1 MNTLVEINES
11 LKKESVQYY
20 EDYKEL
26 KKRFTLE
33 RVIIKEEK
41 VTIEEMEKK
50 YRQEKENTEKFLE
63 DNLREKVFFKNK
75 VGIQNSNYIDSE
87 IDQMVDILNTLKF
100 DNDIF
105 SDLSKKEEEILN
117 YVLNRF
123 KLSNKEETLINK
135 FKDTYTNLSEELL
148 IKQIEELTNNL
159 IKNDSIA
166 EIDIKQNS
174 DKEFIINNTYLAEI
188 EIENGVLQIK
198 ILKKLEQ
205 KRKMTNNE
213 RKHTNELKN
222 SLKSGTSLYNTGNLD
237 KNTDILS
244 SDKLISNKSVMK
256 LTIENPEFVNFEN
269 WLLKTF
275 PAPTNKVVDKNV
287 SKIQS
292 LQKSMIIKQVEKIR
306 KNSVAKSEKLKML

>member
-1 MNTLVEINES
+1 
-11 LKKESVQYY
+11 
-20 EDYKEL
+20 
-26 KKRFTLE
+26 
-33 RVIIKEEK
+33 
-41 VTIEEMEKK
+41 MEKRYK
-50 YRQEKENTEKFLE
+50 QEKENTDKFLE

-105 SDLSKKEEEILN
+105 SDLTKKEEEILN

-123 KLSNKEETLINK
+123 KLSNKEETLISK

-159 IKNDSIA
+159 LKNDSIT

-174 DKEFIINNTYLAEI
+174 DKEFIINNTYLAEF
-188 EIENGVLQIK
+188 ELENGILNIK
-198 ILKKLEQ
+198 IIKKFEP
-205 KRKMTNNE
+205 KRKSTNNND
-213 RKHTNELKN
+213 RKNTNELKS
-222 SLKSGTSLYNTGNLD
+222 SLKSGTSLYNTGNLE
-237 KNTDILS
+237 KNTDNLN
-244 SDKLISNKSVMK
+244 SDKFISNKSVMK

-275 PAPTNKVVDKNV
+275 PASTITNKIVDKNV

-306 KNSVAKSEKLKML
+306 KNSIAKSEKLKN

>member
-1 MNTLVEINES
+1 
-11 LKKESVQYY
+11 
-20 EDYKEL
+20 
-26 KKRFTLE
+26 
-33 RVIIKEEK
+33 
-41 VTIEEMEKK
+41 MEKRYK
-50 YRQEKENTEKFLE
+50 QEKENTDKFLE

-87 IDQMVDILNTLKF
+87 IDQIVDILNTLKF

-105 SDLSKKEEEILN
+105 SDLTKKEEEILN

-123 KLSNKEETLINK
+123 KLSNKEETLISK

-159 IKNDSIA
+159 LKNDSIT

-174 DKEFIINNTYLAEI
+174 DKEFIINNTYLAEF
-188 EIENGVLQIK
+188 ELENGILNIK
-198 ILKKLEQ
+198 IIKKFEP
-205 KRKMTNNE
+205 KRKSTNNND
-213 RKHTNELKN
+213 RKNTNELKS
-222 SLKSGTSLYNTGNLD
+222 SLKSGTNLYNTGNLE
-237 KNTDILS
+237 KNTDNLN
-244 SDKLISNKSVMK
+244 SDKFISNKSVMK

-275 PAPTNKVVDKNV
+275 PASTITNKIVDKNV

-306 KNSVAKSEKLKML
+306 KNSIAKSEKLKN